1 MFQKLFVSFSLCVI
15 SAAAFAK
22 SSPIEISSAQS
33 QTLIEIVDTLST
45 KHYRTQKV
53 NNKLSEEYYENL
65 LDNLD
70 PTKSFFLASDIASFD
85 KYKYKFDE
93 HLQKGDLIPGYEIY
107 NTYRDR
113 VVARLEKVVQD
124 LEKSEALFDFS
135 VDESIDLDRD
145 KNGSWFES
153 KDEAD
158 EYWRKRIKSA
168 ALNLVLADKTAAEA
182 KDTLLRRYRNQLKR
196 LEQQDQQDVFEL
208 LINSLTEIYDPHTSY
223 FSPRS
228 EENFTINMSLSLEG
242 IGAVLQTED
251 EYTKVARIVTAG
263 PADKQGEL
271 KTADRIV
278 AVGQGKDG
286 ELVDVV
292 GWRLDEVVSLI
303 RGPKDSVVRLQIIPA
318 AAANDSETKVVT
330 ITRNK
335 VKLEEQAAK
344 KAVFTVPDG
353 NGGNLKLG
361 VIDIPAFYLD
371 FEGYRRREP
380 DYKSTTNDV
389 RRLLHELQEEQVD
402 GVVLD
407 LRNNGGGSLT
417 EATLLTDL
425 FIDAGP
431 VVQIR
436 ETNQEISRRNR
447 SRHKA
452 VYRGPLIVLINR
464 LSASASEIFAG
475 AIQDYQRG
483 LIVGTQSFG
492 KGTVQTLTQVY
503 EGQLKITESKFYRV
517 SGDSTQH
524 RGVIPDIV
532 LPQVIDPSE
541 VGESTY
547 DSALEWDQIHPVR
560 HDTYIN
566 FAQML
571 PELKSLHDQ
580 RSSHDPDLQYITD
593 QYELAK
599 SYRDQTTLSLNKA
612 TRLKEKEQ
620 REGELLNLE
629 NKRRKAKGEQPLATF
644 AELKKEEPEP
654 EDQFS
659 GTEIIPD
666 KDALL
671 LESGNILSDYIRMQ
685 DSVEEQTALS
695 NKVLWNFEQ

>member
-1 MFQKLFVSFSLCVI
+1 MFKKLFVSLILTSI
-15 SAAAFAK
+15 SVLTFAK
-22 SSPIEISSAQS
+22 SSPIEISKAQS
-33 QTLIEIVDTLST
+33 QTLIEIVDTLSN
-45 KHYRTQKV
+45 KHYRTLKV
-53 NNKLSEEYYENL
+53 NNQLSQQYFDNL

-70 PTKSFFLASDIASFD
+70 PAKAFFLESDIDGFSR
-85 KYKYKFDE
+85 YKHKMDE
-93 HLQKGDLIPGYEIY
+93 RLKDGDLGPGYKIY

-113 VVARLEKVVQD
+113 VVSRLQQVVQS
-124 LEKSEALFDFS
+124 LEDSNQHFNFTVKET
-135 VDESIDLDRD
+135 IDLDRD
-145 KNGSWFES
+145 ETGQWF
-153 KDEAD
+153 KTQADAD
-158 EYWRKRIKSA
+158 EYWRKRIKSS
-168 ALNLVLADKTAAEA
+168 ALNLVLSDKTEAEA
-182 KDTLLRRYRNQLKR
+182 KETLLRRYKNQLKR
-196 LEQQDQQDVFEL
+196 LDQQDQQDVFEL
-208 LINSLTEIYDPHTSY
+208 LVNSLTEIYDPHTSY

-251 EYTKVARIVTAG
+251 EYTKVVRIVTAG

-271 KTADRIV
+271 KAADRII
-278 AVGQGKDG
+278 AVGQGTKG

-292 GWRLDEVVSLI
+292 GWRLDEVVSKI
-303 RGPKDSVVRLQIIPA
+303 RGPKGSVVRLQIIPSE
-318 AAANDSETKVVT
+318 AANDSETKLVT

-344 KAVFTVPDG
+344 KAVFDVSDG
-353 NGGNLKLG
+353 AGGTLKLG
-361 VIDIPAFYLD
+361 VIDVPAFYLD

-389 RRLLHELQEEQVD
+389 RRLLRELQAENVD
-402 GVVLD
+402 GVILD

-452 VYRGPLIVLINR
+452 VYRGPLVVMINR

-483 LIVGTQSFG
+483 IIVGTQSFG
-492 KGTVQTLTQVY
+492 KGTVQTLTKVH

-524 RGVIPDIV
+524 RGVIPDIP
-532 LPQVIDPSE
+532 LPQMIDPEE

-547 DSALEWDQIHPVR
+547 DTALEWDQIHPVR
-560 HDTYIN
+560 HDRYIN
-566 FAQML
+566 FSDVLPLLEAQHY
-571 PELKSLHDQ
+571 K
-580 RSSHDPDLQYITD
+580 RSAQDPDIQYLKD
-593 QYELAK
+593 QYQLAK
-599 SYRDQTTLSLNKA
+599 SYREQTQLTLN
-612 TRLKEKEQ
+612 KEQ
-620 REGELLNLE
+620 RLLEKKQREQELLALE
-629 NKRRKAKGEQPLATF
+629 NKRRQAKGE
-644 AELKKEEPEP
+644 EILKDYQALKEQEPED

-659 GTEIIPD
+659 GSQIDTEE
-666 KDALL
+666 DALL
-671 LESGNILSDYIRMQ
+671 IESGHVLADYIRMQ
-685 DSVEEQTALS
+685 EKERTALS
-695 NKVLWNFEQ
+695 SKIWNFQQ

>member
-1 MFQKLFVSFSLCVI
+1 MFQKLFVSVLLGAIAINAC
-15 SAAAFAK
+15 AK
-22 SSPIEISSAQS
+22 PEPIRITESQS
-33 QTLIEIVDTLST
+33 QTLAEIIDTLSS
-45 KHYRTQKV
+45 KHYRVQRV
-53 NNKLSEEYYENL
+53 NNNLSEKYYENL
-65 LDNLD
+65 LSNLD
-70 PTKSFFLASDIASFD
+70 PSKAFFLASDINGFD
-85 KYKYKFDE
+85 RYKTKLDD
-93 HLQKGDLIPGYEIY
+93 HLREGDLSPGYEIY

-113 VVARLEKVVQD
+113 VESRLEQVIGL
-124 LEKSEALFDFS
+124 LEDPKTQFDFS
-135 VDESIDLDRD
+135 IDESIELDRD
-145 KNGSWFES
+145 KSGKWFES
-153 KDEAD
+153 KSAAD

-168 ALNLVLADKTAAEA
+168 VLNLVLADKSVDEA
-182 KDTLLRRYRNQLKR
+182 KETLVRRYSNQLKR
-196 LEQQDQQDVFEL
+196 LSQQDQQDVFEI

-251 EYTKVARIVTAG
+251 EYTKVVRIVTAG
-263 PADKQGEL
+263 PADKQGDL
-271 KTADRIV
+271 KAADRIV
-278 AVGQGKDG
+278 AVGQGKEG

-318 AAANDSETKVVT
+318 DGASESDTKVIA

-344 KAVFTVPDG
+344 KAVFEVPDG
-353 NGGNLKLG
+353 AGGTIKLG

-389 RRLLHELQEEQVD
+389 RKLLDELEAEHVD
-402 GVVLD
+402 GVILD

-417 EATLLTDL
+417 EATMLTDL

-452 VYRGPLIVLINR
+452 IYRGPLIVMVNR

-475 AIQDYQRG
+475 AIQDYNRG

-492 KGTVQTLTQVY
+492 KGTVQTLTQMH

-524 RGVIPDIV
+524 RGIIPDIT
-532 LPQVIDPSE
+532 LPQIIDPEE

-547 DSALEWDQIHPVR
+547 DTALEWDQIHPVR
-560 HDTYIN
+560 HDKYID
-566 FAQML
+566 FSAVL
-571 PELKSLHDQ
+571 PLLRTQHDK
-580 RSSHDPDLQYITD
+580 RSASNPDMQFINA

-599 SYRDQTTLSLNKA
+599 HYRDKPTLSLNKA
-612 TRLKEKEQ
+612 IRMKEKED
-620 REGELLNLE
+620 RETELLQLE
-629 NKRRKAKGEQPLATF
+629 NKRRQAKGEPI
-644 AELKKEEPEP
+644 LKTIDDVTEEQADESD
-654 EDQFS
+654 EFTGVDID
-659 GTEIIPD
+659 TE

-671 LESGNILSDYIRMQ
+671 IESGNILADYIRLH
-685 DSVEEQTALS
+685 EQTRTAQTETTES
-695 NKVLWNFEQ
+695 ANQ

>member
-1 MFQKLFVSFSLCVI
+1 MYRKLFVSFIFASCSVLT
-15 SAAAFAK
+15 FAK
-22 SSPIEISSAQS
+22 STPIEISKAQS
-33 QTLIEIVDTLST
+33 QTLIEIVDTLSN
-45 KHYRTQKV
+45 KHYRTLKV
-53 NNKLSEEYYENL
+53 NNELSEKYFNNL

-70 PTKSFFLASDIASFD
+70 PSKSFFLQADIDNFD
-85 KYKYKFDE
+85 RYRFKLDE
-93 HLQKGDLIPGYEIY
+93 RLKDGDLAPGYKIY
-107 NTYRDR
+107 NTYRSR
-113 VVARLEKVVQD
+113 VEKRLEQVIQS
-124 LEKSEALFDFS
+124 LENSDQHFNFS
-135 VDESIDLDRD
+135 VDETIDLDRD
-145 KNGSWFES
+145 ENGTWF
-153 KDEAD
+153 KTAAEAD
-158 EYWRKRIKSA
+158 QYWRKRIKSS
-168 ALNLVLADKTAAEA
+168 ALNLVLSDKTEAEA
-182 KDTLLRRYRNQLKR
+182 KETLLRRYKNQLKR
-196 LEQQDQQDVFEL
+196 LDQQDQQDVFEL

-251 EYTKVARIVTAG
+251 EFTKVVRIVTAG

-271 KTADRIV
+271 KAADRIIS
-278 AVGQGKDG
+278 VGQGEKG
-286 ELVDVV
+286 EMVDVV
-292 GWRLDEVVSLI
+292 GWRLDEVVSKI
-303 RGPKDSVVRLQIIPA
+303 RGPKDSVVRLEIIPSE
-318 AAANDSETKVVT
+318 AANDAETKLIT

-344 KAVFTVPDG
+344 KAVFEVDDG
-353 NGGNLKLG
+353 TGTMIKLG
-361 VIDIPAFYLD
+361 VIDVPAFYLD

-389 RRLLHELQEEQVD
+389 RRLLRELQAENVD
-402 GVVLD
+402 GVILD

-452 VYRGPLIVLINR
+452 VYRGPLVVMINR

-492 KGTVQTLTQVY
+492 KGTVQTLTKVH

-524 RGVIPDIV
+524 RGVIPDIS
-532 LPQVIDPSE
+532 LPQMIDPSE

-547 DSALEWDQIHPVR
+547 DTALEWDQIHPVR
-560 HDTYIN
+560 HDRYIDFSN
-566 FAQML
+566 LLPMLESQHVKRAQQ
-571 PELKSLHDQ
+571 DA
-580 RSSHDPDLQYITD
+580 DLQYIVD
-593 QYELAK
+593 QYSLAK
-599 SYRDQTTLSLNKA
+599 SYREQTELTLNKER
-612 TRLKEKEQ
+612 RLEEKKE
-620 REGELLNLE
+620 REGELLALE
-629 NKRRKAKGEQPLATF
+629 NKRRKAKGEAVLATY
-644 AELKKEEPEP
+644 EDLKKEEPEE

-659 GTEIIPD
+659 GSQIDTED
-666 KDALL
+666 DALL
-671 LESGNILSDYIRMQ
+671 IESGHILADYIRTQ
-685 DSVEEQTALS
+685 EKQRTALS
-695 NKVLWNFEQ
+695 YKIWNFNQ